1 MARLITIPYRPRDQF
16 KPFHNRTQRW
26 ACIVAHRRAGKTVA
40 CINDVL
46 RRALQEGKRD
56 GRYGYIAPFYSQA
69 KTVAWDYLLRYS
81 QPARRRENASELW
94 VELLNGA
101 RVRLFGADNPD
112 ALRGQYLDGV
122 ILDEPADMRPSVWG
136 AIIRPMLADRKGW
149 AVFIG
154 TPKGHNGFYDVW
166 QRADEDW
173 FKLMLRA
180 SQSGLLAKDELVDAA
195 KGMSEDQYEQEFEC
209 SFEAAILGAFYGRL
223 MREAEDAKRVTEVKY
238 DMAFPVHTAWDLGF
252 TDDTAIWFYQ
262 VIYGEIRLLDYHGSS
277 GQGVKFYA
285 DVIKSRPYVYGT
297 HHLPHDARAKTMAAD
312 GKSIVQ
318 QLAEHLPIASLTIVP
333 ELSVQDGIQAVRA
346 MLPRCW
352 FDREKTDEGVESLKQ
367 YQREYD
373 EEKKV
378 FKDKPRHDW
387 TSHAADAFRML
398 AVAWQEER
406 PKKTEEEARW
416 AVKGTD
422 KGFEIAPLNELW
434 KSTKR
439 KTGRI

>member
-1 MARLITIPYRPRDQF
+1 M
-16 KPFHNRTQRW
+16 
-26 ACIVAHRRAGKTVA
+26 
-40 CINDVL
+40 
-46 RRALQEGKRD
+46 
-56 GRYGYIAPFYSQA
+56 
-69 KTVAWDYLLRYS
+69 
-81 QPARRRENASELW
+81 
-94 VELLNGA
+94 ELLNGS